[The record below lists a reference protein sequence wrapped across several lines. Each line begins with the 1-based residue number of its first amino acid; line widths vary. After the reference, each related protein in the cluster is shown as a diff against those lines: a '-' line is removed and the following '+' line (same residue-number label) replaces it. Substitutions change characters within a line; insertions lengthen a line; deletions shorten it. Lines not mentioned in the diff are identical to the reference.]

1 MFQGTGA
8 CMGRRKYVLIVDDCQ
23 QDRMAVADVLRSDY
37 DILEACNGKQA
48 LEILSRKRAQIS
60 LIMLDLMMPVM
71 DGYEFLEMYRKRK
84 EYSYLPVVVCTTE
97 DDPEREQK
105 SLELGAWDFVL
116 KNSSPGIM
124 RLRAGNAIEKSKVR
138 FLEYDFLTGIY
149 GQQKFYQATRELLDQ
164 RAGANF
170 AFIHFDIDRFR
181 IINTLYG
188 SKEGDRLIHF
198 VAGAIR
204 KVMTAYGRGTYG
216 RLGGD
221 VFGMCVPYE
230 DGAAIYHILEGIR
243 AEIRKHS
250 VHYYLETCAG
260 IYLVDDP
267 DMEVAAM
274 HDNAEIAAAQCKG
287 QYMVHDVLYT
297 EEIGQKVLREQHIID
312 EMDAA
317 LAEQQFIVYFQPK
330 YQLKKMAPYSVETEE
345 IVGAEALVRWKKPSG
360 EIVLPNEFIPIFERN
375 GFITKLDYYVWEKVC
390 QFIDSELSQGR
401 NPAPISVN
409 VSRVNLY
416 NPDFMDS
423 LIDLIHRYH
432 IPPHYLNLELTE
444 SVFSEDAELIQR
456 AVNYLHDAG
465 FTILMDDFGSGYSSL
480 NILKDVDL
488 DVLKIDMKFFSKGNT
503 AEKGAKIIEAVIRMA
518 ESLDMMVIAEG
529 VEEKHQVDFLN
540 DLGCDYIQGYYFGRP
555 MSQDQYEKL
564 TNHDEE
570 EQHDMPQ
577 PESS

>member
-138 FLEYDFLTGIY
+138 FLKYDFLTGIY

-330 YQLKKMAPYSVETEE
+330 YQLKKMAPY
-345 IVGAEALVRWKKPSG
+345 GAEAMVRWKKPSG

>member
-330 YQLKKMAPYSVETEE
+330 YQLKKMAPY
-345 IVGAEALVRWKKPSG
+345 GAEALVRWKKPSG

-444 SVFSEDAELIQR
+444 SVFSEDVELIQR

>member
-116 KNSSPGIM
+116 KKSSPGIM

-330 YQLKKMAPYSVETEE
+330 YQLKKMAPY
-345 IVGAEALVRWKKPSG
+345 GAEALVRWKKPSG

-570 EQHDMPQ
+570 EQRDMPQ

>member
-1 MFQGTGA
+1 
-8 CMGRRKYVLIVDDCQ
+8 MGRRKYVLIVDDCQ

-267 DMEVAAM
+267 DMEAAM

-330 YQLKKMAPYSVETEE
+330 YQLKKMAPY
-345 IVGAEALVRWKKPSG
+345 GAEALVRWKKPSG

>member
-1 MFQGTGA
+1 
-8 CMGRRKYVLIVDDCQ
+8 MGRRKYVLIVDDCQ

-84 EYSYLPVVVCTTE
+84 EYSYLPVVVYTTE
-97 DDPEREQK
+97 DDPEREQR

-330 YQLKKMAPYSVETEE
+330 YQLKKMAPY
-345 IVGAEALVRWKKPSG
+345 GAEALVRWKKPSG

>member
-149 GQQKFYQATRELLDQ
+149 RQQKFYQATRELLDQ

-330 YQLKKMAPYSVETEE
+330 YQLKKMAPY
-345 IVGAEALVRWKKPSG
+345 GAEALVRWKKPSG

>member
-1 MFQGTGA
+1 
-8 CMGRRKYVLIVDDCQ
+8 MGRRKYVLIVDDCQ

-198 VAGAIR
+198 VAGGIR

-330 YQLKKMAPYSVETEE
+330 YQLKKMAPY
-345 IVGAEALVRWKKPSG
+345 GAEALVRWKKPSG

>member
-221 VFGMCVPYE
+221 VLGMCVPYE

-330 YQLKKMAPYSVETEE
+330 YQLKKMAPY
-345 IVGAEALVRWKKPSG
+345 GAEALVRWKKPSG

-409 VSRVNLY
+409 VSRVNRY

>member
-105 SLELGAWDFVL
+105 SLELGAWVFVL

-330 YQLKKMAPYSVETEE
+330 YQLKKMAPY
-345 IVGAEALVRWKKPSG
+345 GAEALVRWKKPSG

>member
-138 FLEYDFLTGIY
+138 FLKYDFLTGIY

-330 YQLKKMAPYSVETEE
+330 YQLKKMAPY
-345 IVGAEALVRWKKPSG
+345 GAEALVRWKKPSG

-390 QFIDSELSQGR
+390 QFIDSEFSQGR

>member
-330 YQLKKMAPYSVETEE
+330 YQLKKMAPY
-345 IVGAEALVRWKKPSG
+345 GAEALVRWKKPGG

>member
-1 MFQGTGA
+1 
-8 CMGRRKYVLIVDDCQ
+8 MGRRKYVLIVDDCQ

-149 GQQKFYQATRELLDQ
+149 GQQKFYQVTRELLDQ

-330 YQLKKMAPYSVETEE
+330 YQLKKMAPY
-345 IVGAEALVRWKKPSG
+345 GAEALVRWKKPSG

>member
-330 YQLKKMAPYSVETEE
+330 YQLKKMAPY
-345 IVGAEALVRWKKPSG
+345 GAEALVRWKKPSG

-529 VEEKHQVDFLN
+529 VEEKHHVDFLN

-564 TNHDEE
+564 TNHEEE
-570 EQHDMPQ
+570 EQRDMP
-577 PESS
+577 

>member
-1 MFQGTGA
+1 MFQGTGDY
-8 CMGRRKYVLIVDDCQ
+8 MGRKKYVLIVDDCQ

-164 RAGANF
+164 RAGENF

-243 AEIRKHS
+243 AEIRKHT

-297 EEIGQKVLREQHIID
+297 EEIGQKMLREQHIID
-312 EMDAA
+312 EMDTA

-330 YQLKKMAPYSVETEE
+330 YHLKKMAPY
-345 IVGAEALVRWKKPSG
+345 GAEALVRWKKPNG

-390 QFIDSELSQGR
+390 QFIESELSQGR

-564 TNHDEE
+564 TNHEEE
-570 EQHDMPQ
+570 EQRDMP
-577 PESS
+577 

>member
-297 EEIGQKVLREQHIID
+297 EEIGQKVLREQQIID

-330 YQLKKMAPYSVETEE
+330 YQLKKMAPY
-345 IVGAEALVRWKKPSG
+345 GAEALVRWKKPSG

>member
-1 MFQGTGA
+1 
-8 CMGRRKYVLIVDDCQ
+8 MGRRKYVLIVDDCQ

-84 EYSYLPVVVCTTE
+84 EYSYLPVVVCTTQ

-164 RAGANF
+164 RAGENF

-243 AEIRKHS
+243 AEIRKHT

-297 EEIGQKVLREQHIID
+297 NEIGQKMLREQHIID
-312 EMDAA
+312 EMDTA

-330 YQLKKMAPYSVETEE
+330 YHLKKMAPY
-345 IVGAEALVRWKKPSG
+345 GAEALVRWKKPNG
-360 EIVLPNEFIPIFERN
+360 EVVLPNEFIPIFERN

-423 LIDLIHRYH
+423 LIDLIHRYQ

-518 ESLDMMVIAEG
+518 DSLDMMVIAEG

-564 TNHDEE
+564 TNHEEE
-570 EQHDMPQ
+570 EQRDML
-577 PESS
+577 

>member
-23 QDRMAVADVLRSDY
+23 QDRMAVTDVLRSDY

-124 RLRAGNAIEKSKVR
+124 RLRSGNAIEKSKVR

-330 YQLKKMAPYSVETEE
+330 YQLKKMAPY
-345 IVGAEALVRWKKPSG
+345 GAEALVRWKKPSG

>member
-1 MFQGTGA
+1 
-8 CMGRRKYVLIVDDCQ
+8 MGRRKYVLIVDDCQ

-164 RAGANF
+164 RAGENF

-243 AEIRKHS
+243 AEIRKHT

-297 EEIGQKVLREQHIID
+297 NEIGQKMLREQHIID
-312 EMDAA
+312 EMDTA

-330 YQLKKMAPYSVETEE
+330 YHLKKMAPY
-345 IVGAEALVRWKKPSG
+345 GAEALVRWKKPNG
-360 EIVLPNEFIPIFERN
+360 EVVLPNEFIPIFERN

-423 LIDLIHRYH
+423 LIDLIHRYQ

-518 ESLDMMVIAEG
+518 DSLDMMVIAEG

-564 TNHDEE
+564 TNHEEE
-570 EQHDMPQ
+570 EQRDMP
-577 PESS
+577 

>member
-1 MFQGTGA
+1 
-8 CMGRRKYVLIVDDCQ
+8 
-23 QDRMAVADVLRSDY
+23 MAVADVLRSDY

-149 GQQKFYQATRELLDQ
+149 GQQKFYQVTRELLDQ

-330 YQLKKMAPYSVETEE
+330 YQLKKMAPY
-345 IVGAEALVRWKKPSG
+345 GAEALVRWKKPSG